1 MKDKNFIIIFL
12 LLFTISFLIANMRAY
27 EKVEESKAEEIDVT
41 GDIHKANWEEAL
53 LEFGDEDDT
62 LDSLEYVPEFIK

>member
-1 MKDKNFIIIFL
+1 MKYKNFIIVFL
-12 LLFTISFLIANMRAY
+12 LMFTGAFVIANFRTD
-27 EKVEESKAEEIDVT
+27 KKIEETKIELIDVT

-62 LDSLEYVPEFIK
+62 LDSLDYVPEFLR